1 IKIIYF
7 SKDSIGFKTKIEC
20 TTVEVVDLIKYS
32 FANSNYSNPIEHCVS
47 QGKPVTIIQNNDYFC
62 SERNY
67 SVSGL
72 DYSRALCDRTCF
84 FDEPFE
90 CGGSP
95 YYLRSVSNFNIES
108 PIITGDFYF
117 EFLGCYT
124 LSTPDD
130 YLILENSTIITC
142 SKYCS
147 YLNLTMVASGKYC
160 FCLQSVNLTLRVGEN
175 NCSNYKLFDRHYSGE
190 NNFYGVYKILGFNKT
205 SVPDQNGTYTKISF
219 GSSYFH
225 SVITEAFETSST
237 CFNFCLFKQYKYFA
251 FDQQKRYCYC
261 GNLQNFIVTNV
272 DTFIDIFMHENSEFS
287 TEISFSSINT
297 ITSFPNLN
305 LETTQILSQTFNENN
320 NFTNRNI
327 TENSTIEQVKNA
339 LYDIEPVFIAEIL
352 NKATYD
358 ISGCLVNC
366 SNKGFCTIKDNKF
379 QCLCKDEYYGS
390 SCEKT
395 NNPCDQKIQC
405 LNNGTCIF
413 IKNEKLNFR
422 CECSS
427 NFYGSHCENAIDLC
441 ENVTC
446 SGNGYCQEDE
456 NKVPK
461 CKCFKYYKGDRCEEI
476 EPALQ
481 TINTVI
487 RTSTIIAAVLSYAVL
502 ANIFKIKFYS
512 AFSFNDGGELP
523 EFREM

>member
-1 IKIIYF
+1 MSEFIANSLAYGLK
-7 SKDSIGFKTKIEC
+7 KEC
-20 TTVEVVDLIKYS
+20 TTINITDLN
-32 FANSNYSNPIEHCVS
+32 FVNGNPIVDCKS
-47 QGKPVTIIQNNDYFC
+47 QGKPVTVLNEKYLNNSLSDYFC

-95 YYLRSVSNFNIES
+95 YYLRSVSNFNIKS
-108 PIITGDFYF
+108 PMITGDFYF

-175 NCSNYKLFDRHYSGE
+175 NCSNYKLFDRHYSGQK
-190 NNFYGVYKILGFNKT
+190 NFYGIYKILGFNKT

-225 SVITEAFETSST
+225 SVITEAFETNST

-261 GNLQNFIVTNV
+261 GNLQNYIVTNV

-297 ITSFPNLN
+297 ITNFPNLN
-305 LETTQILSQTFNENN
+305 LETTQILSQTINDNN
-320 NFTNRNI
+320 NFTNSNI

-339 LYDIEPVFIAEIL
+339 LNDIDPLLMISLAAWSIVVIRAPVPSKTK
-352 NKATYD
+352 N
-358 ISGCLVNC
+358 
-366 SNKGFCTIKDNKF
+366 SNVFVKMNIMV
-379 QCLCKDEYYGS
+379 LH
-390 SCEKT
+390 
-395 NNPCDQKIQC
+395 
-405 LNNGTCIF
+405 
-413 IKNEKLNFR
+413 
-422 CECSS
+422 CSS

-461 CKCFKYYKGDRCEEI
+461 CKCFKYYKGDKCEEI

-487 RTSTIIAAVLSYAVL
+487 RTSTIIAAV
-502 ANIFKIKFYS
+502 FYS
-512 AFSFNDGGELP
+512 AGGITRIEKNCRPSLDNYLNDKNN
-523 EFREM
+523 